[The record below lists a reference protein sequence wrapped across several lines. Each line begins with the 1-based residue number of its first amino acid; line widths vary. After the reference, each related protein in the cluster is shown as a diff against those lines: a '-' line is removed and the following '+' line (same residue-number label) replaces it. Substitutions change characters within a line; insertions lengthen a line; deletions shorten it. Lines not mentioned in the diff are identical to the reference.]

1 MRAFALCC
9 GALIAAQTLDLAAQ
23 SEGRDPLTLL
33 DVPYISQSELLCGG
47 AAAAMVLRYW
57 GERGISAETFSHL
70 VDRSAA
76 GIRTDT
82 LVEELRRHGWTVTGL
97 DGDEPLLRGELS
109 RGRPVLTLIEDRP
122 SVFHYVV
129 LVAWHDRGVVFH
141 DPARGPFVV
150 MSTGE
155 FGRRWRAARRWMAVV
170 VPGRAATND
179 DAVPDL
185 AVPAP
190 VPPPVPIETSAC
202 EQAVAQGV
210 RHAQSNELDAA
221 ERILAA
227 SLSCP
232 TAVRELAGLRVL
244 QKRWQEAEDLAS
256 TAVAADD
263 GDEYAWQVLATS
275 RFVQNDRLGALSAW
289 NRVGEPKLDLVRID
303 GLMRT
308 RHRVVE
314 RLVNA
319 QPDEV
324 LTPGRFVRAERQL
337 ASLPSATSTRLEYV
351 PVSMGLA
358 ELRGVVAERPLV
370 PTGRFSVAAMGL
382 VAVATREVRVATGAP
397 FGGGEEI
404 SGIWRFWPHRM
415 RIGAGVHT
423 PAPWGGVWSFDAF
436 SERQPF
442 TTTEVPPA
450 AHTGARLEASDWFS
464 DRVHWTLIAGVDAWD
479 PESARGHVGGQVR
492 FVTVDSRFDAALRLA
507 SWPGNGAFGTLSAGI
522 HGRSSTARRGAVL
535 LGSATFQRASERT
548 PLDLWWAGD
557 TGHARSTYLRAHPV
571 LHDGRLRTE
580 RLGQELVQMSL
591 EAQRWWA
598 LAGPVS
604 AAAAVFGDVA
614 QTFRRYS
621 GPASRDVDVGL
632 GTRLAVVGIPGT
644 FAVNLAKGL
653 ADGATAFSVTYQP

>member
-1 MRAFALCC
+1 
-9 GALIAAQTLDLAAQ
+9 
-23 SEGRDPLTLL
+23 
-33 DVPYISQSELLCGG
+33 
-47 AAAAMVLRYW
+47 
-57 GERGISAETFSHL
+57 
-70 VDRSAA
+70 
-76 GIRTDT
+76 
-82 LVEELRRHGWTVTGL
+82 
-97 DGDEPLLRGELS
+97 
-109 RGRPVLTLIEDRP
+109 
-122 SVFHYVV
+122 
-129 LVAWHDRGVVFH
+129 
-141 DPARGPFVV
+141 
-150 MSTGE
+150 
-155 FGRRWRAARRWMAVV
+155 
-170 VPGRAATND
+170 
-179 DAVPDL
+179 
-185 AVPAP
+185 
-190 VPPPVPIETSAC
+190 
-202 EQAVAQGV
+202 
-210 RHAQSNELDAA
+210 
-221 ERILAA
+221 
-227 SLSCP
+227 
-232 TAVRELAGLRVL
+232 
-244 QKRWQEAEDLAS
+244 
-256 TAVAADD
+256 
-263 GDEYAWQVLATS
+263 
-275 RFVQNDRLGALSAW
+275 
-289 NRVGEPKLDLVRID
+289 
-303 GLMRT
+303 MRT

-382 VAVATREVRVATGAP
+382 VAIATREVRVATGAP

-404 SGIWRFWPHRM
+404 SGTWRFWPHRM

-442 TTTEVPPA
+442 STTEVPPA

-464 DRVHWTLIAGVDAWD
+464 DRLHWTVIAGVDAWD

-492 FVTVDSRFDAALRLA
+492 FVTVDNRFDAALGLA
-507 SWPGNGAFGTLSAGI
+507 RWPGNGAFGTLSAGI

-535 LGSATFQRASERT
+535 LGSANFQRASERT

-580 RLGQELVQMSL
+580 RLGRELVQMSL

-632 GTRLAVVGIPGT
+632 GARVAVVGIPGT

-653 ADGATAFSVTYQP
+653 ADGATAFSVMYQP